1 MERRT
6 LIELSDLNLAES
18 YRELSRRGG
27 GTVLDE
33 DGLLLFAG
41 AHPLP
46 FLVNGVMRTGAGP
59 PADEVLARASAF
71 FDARARG
78 FTVNVRA
85 HADPDLE
92 AAATA
97 AGYTRLGEP
106 PAMILEG
113 RLEDRDPPP
122 GVTLRQVATP
132 ADATAFALVNG
143 EAYATYGMPRDV
155 TPALFEQL
163 DVLRAPHI
171 ASFVAWVGDEPAAAA
186 MTIVTH
192 AVAGIY
198 WVGTRPALRGR
209 GLAELVTRVATNA
222 GFDRGGRIA
231 SLQASVMGEPVY
243 RRMGYVEVTRYPN
256 LTRLGERRARAE
268 SGTS

>member
-1 MERRT
+1 MDRSH

-18 YRELSRRGG
+18 YRELARRGG

-59 PADEVLARASAF
+59 PADEVLARASSF
-71 FDARARG
+71 FGARARG

-85 HADPDLE
+85 HADADLE

-106 PAMILEG
+106 PAMVLER
-113 RLEDRDPPP
+113 RLPDRDPPP
-122 GVTLRQVATP
+122 GVTVRQVATP
-132 ADATAFALVNG
+132 EDAAAFALVNG

-155 TPALFEQL
+155 TPVLFERL

-171 ASFVAWVGDEPAAAA
+171 ASFVARVGDAPAAAA
-186 MTIVTH
+186 MVIVTH

-198 WVGTRPALRGR
+198 WVGTRPEMRGR
-209 GLAELVTRVATNA
+209 GLAELVTRTATNA
-222 GFDRGGRIA
+222 GFDRGSRIA

-256 LTRLGERRARAE
+256 LTRLGRHRGQ

>member
-1 MERRT
+1 VERST

-18 YRELSRRGG
+18 NRELARRSG

-41 AHPLP
+41 AHRLP
-46 FLVNGVMRTGAGP
+46 FLVNGVMRTGGGP
-59 PADEVLARASAF
+59 PAQEVLARARAF
-71 FDARARG
+71 FHARGRG
-78 FTVNVRA
+78 FTATIRA
-85 HADPDLE
+85 HADSDLE

-97 AGYTRLGEP
+97 AGYTRLGDP
-106 PAMILEG
+106 PAMILER
-113 RLEDRDPPP
+113 RLEERELPP
-122 GVTLRQVATP
+122 GVSVRKVTSKE
-132 ADATAFALVNG
+132 DAAAFALVNG

-155 TPALFEQL
+155 TPALFERL
-163 DVLRAPHI
+163 DVLCAPHI

-198 WVGTRPALRGR
+198 WVGTRPEMRGR

-243 RRMGYVEVTRYPN
+243 RRMGYAAVTRYPG
-256 LTRLGERRARAE
+256 LVWLGERQARGK

>member
-1 MERRT
+1 MDRSA

-18 YRELSRRGG
+18 CRELARRAG
-27 GTVLDE
+27 GTVVDE

-46 FLVNGVMRTGAGP
+46 FLVNGAMRTAAGP

-78 FTVNVRA
+78 FTVNVRS
-85 HADPDLE
+85 HADADLE

-97 AGYTRLGEP
+97 AGYTRLGDP
-106 PAMILEG
+106 PAMVLEG

-122 GVTLRQVATP
+122 GVAVRQVATP
-132 ADATAFALVNG
+132 ADAAAFALVNG
-143 EAYATYGMPRDV
+143 EAYSTYGLPRDV
-155 TPALFEQL
+155 TPVLFERL

-198 WVGTRPALRGR
+198 WVGTRPRMRGR

-243 RRMGYVEVTRYPN
+243 RRMGYVAVTRYPG
-256 LTRLGERRARAE
+256 LTRLGGRRARE
-268 SGTS
+268 RSGTV